1 MNNNRSLL
9 RHQLAPFALAAVL
22 ALAGC
27 GKGDKDAAPEAAK
40 QATVVTVRPT
50 AVPMS
55 VELPGRL
62 DAYRQAEVRARVAG
76 IVTAPCFTSWPSS

>member
-1 MNNNRSLL
+1 MNNKRTLW
-9 RHQLAPFALAAVL
+9 RRMRLAPFALAALL
-22 ALAGC
+22 AVAGC
-27 GKGDKDAAPEAAK
+27 GKGDKDAAPETAK

-50 AVPMS
+50 AVPMT

-76 IVTAPCFTSWPSS
+76 IVTARN